1 MTDSQLDNS
10 KTLINLFKMK
20 RIKLIFA
27 LAVVT
32 GCTMQKGSSPV
43 INYSETDFQSV
54 VNGKETKLFTL
65 KNSRGMAVTLTN
77 YGAKIVS
84 VFAPGK
90 DGKWADVVLG
100 FKSVADYQK
109 YGASH
114 GATVGPYAN
123 RIAGASFVIDGQ
135 QYNLPKN
142 NGGNCIHSGPDSF
155 YRQVWDAAMSNNSVE
170 MTILSP
176 DGEWGFPGN
185 KKVKVT
191 FSLNDQ
197 NELRIDY
204 VATTD
209 KPTHFSLTN
218 HSYFNLK
225 GEGNGDILSH
235 VAVIN
240 SSELTVV
247 DSMMIPTGEIIPIAG
262 TDLDFSTPHAFGE
275 RIDNGHPLLKAARG
289 YDFNYIINKAAGELG
304 FAASALDPESGR
316 LMEVFTTE
324 PAVQLYTGNNL
335 KGTETGKK
343 GVVYG
348 PCTGFCFETQ
358 HYPDTPNKP
367 GFPGTLLL
375 PGDTLHSTTI
385 FRFSVKSDESE

>member
-1 MTDSQLDNS
+1 MKKKS
-10 KTLINLFKMK
+10 LI
-20 RIKLIFA
+20 I
-27 LAVVT
+27 AVVLAA
-32 GCTMQKGSSPV
+32 GCTMQKGPNPV
-43 INYSETDFQSV
+43 LNYRESDFQSV

-65 KNSRGMAVTLTN
+65 KNNGGMTVTLTN

-84 VFAPGK
+84 VFVPGK
-90 DGKWADVVLG
+90 DGELADVVLG

-109 YGASH
+109 FGASH
-114 GATVGPYAN
+114 GATIGPYAN
-123 RIAGASFVIDGQ
+123 RIAGASFVLDGQ

-155 YRQVWDAAMSNNSVE
+155 YRQVWDAVMCGDTVK

-204 VATTD
+204 EATTD

-225 GEGNGDILSH
+225 GEGNGDILDH

-262 TDLDFSTPHAFGE
+262 TDLDFSTPHTFGE

-289 YDFNYIINKAAGELG
+289 YDFNYIINKKEGELG
-304 FAASALDPESGR
+304 FAASAFDPESGR

-348 PCTGFCFETQ
+348 PRTGFCFETQ
-358 HYPDTPNKP
+358 HYPDSPNKP
-367 GFPGTLLL
+367 GFPSTLLL
-375 PGDTLHSTTI
+375 PGDTLRSVTI
-385 FRFSVKSDESE
+385 FRFSVKSGGPK

>member
-1 MTDSQLDNS
+1 ML
-10 KTLINLFKMK
+10 KMK
-20 RIKLIFA
+20 KKSLII
-27 LAVVT
+27 AVVLAA
-32 GCTMQKGSSPV
+32 GCTMQKGPNPV
-43 INYSETDFQSV
+43 LNYSESDFQSV

-65 KNSRGMAVTLTN
+65 KNNGGMTVTLTN

-84 VFAPGK
+84 VFVPGK
-90 DGKWADVVLG
+90 DGELADVVLG

-109 YGASH
+109 FGASH
-114 GATVGPYAN
+114 GATIGPYAN
-123 RIAGASFVIDGQ
+123 RIAGASFVLDGQ

-155 YRQVWDAAMSNNSVE
+155 YRQVWDAVICGDTVE

-204 VATTD
+204 EATTD

-225 GEGNGDILSH
+225 GEGNGDILDH

-262 TDLDFSTPHAFGE
+262 TDLDFSTPHTFGE

-289 YDFNYIINKAAGELG
+289 YDFNYIINKKEGELG
-304 FAASALDPESGR
+304 FAASAFDPESGR

-348 PCTGFCFETQ
+348 PRTGFCFETQ
-358 HYPDTPNKP
+358 HYPDSPNKP
-367 GFPGTLLL
+367 GFPSTLLL
-375 PGDTLHSTTI
+375 PGDTLRSVTI
-385 FRFSVKSDESE
+385 FRFSVKSGGPK